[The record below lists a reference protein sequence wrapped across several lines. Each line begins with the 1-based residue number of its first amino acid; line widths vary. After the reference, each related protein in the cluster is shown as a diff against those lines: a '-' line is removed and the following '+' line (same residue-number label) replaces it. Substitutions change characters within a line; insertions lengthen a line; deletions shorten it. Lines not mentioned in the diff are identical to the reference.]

1 MGIFLWLP
9 IVCVA
14 AIAYVLFWAAGY
26 QLTPPMVFGLGLSMG
41 LGAGGMLLAGRLSG
55 RGRRVGA
62 AINAFYQLSV
72 AGGVGMMLAYAAAT
86 TGRPLYDEAF
96 LAFDRTLHYEWTAY
110 ARFFAEHRGI
120 ARIVLS
126 AYFTMI
132 AQPLLLILV
141 LSATDRV
148 AELEKFILA
157 SFASLLLTIG
167 LFACFPATTA
177 WAHLGIS
184 DLEVAAYRYLPVT
197 GESWVQDLHLIRAG
211 HRSLPSGFGSPIIAF
226 PSLHCASGL
235 VYLWAGWR
243 VRWLRPILLVLNAMM
258 LAATPIVGGHYVA
271 DLIGGA
277 AVALCAILLAERAY
291 LPLAARA
298 EALRA
303 RAARGPRLVWS
314 VARPAPV
321 ALSEAPA
328 SRAA

>member
-9 IVCVA
+9 IVA
-14 AIAYVLFWAAGY
+14 MASIACPLFWAAGY
-26 QLTPPMVFGLGLSMG
+26 QLSPSMVFGMSLSLALG
-41 LGAGGMLLAGRLSG
+41 GAALVISGRLSG
-55 RGRRVGA
+55 SRRIGA
-62 AINAFYQLSV
+62 GINAFYQLGV
-72 AGGVGMMLAYAAAT
+72 AGTIGMMLAYSAAT
-86 TGRPLYDEAF
+86 TGRPLYDETL
-96 LAFDRTLHYEWTAY
+96 LAFDRTLHYEWAAY

-126 AYFTMI
+126 AYFTMVV
-132 AQPLLLILV
+132 QPLLLIVV
-141 LSATDRV
+141 LSATDRI

-157 SFASLLLTIG
+157 SFASLLLTTA
-167 LFACFPATTA
+167 LFALFPATTA
-177 WAHLGIS
+177 WARLGLS

-197 GESWVQDLHLIRAG
+197 GDSWVRDLHLIRAG

-243 VRWLRPILLVLNAMM
+243 VRWLRPVLLVMNLLM

-271 DLIGGA
+271 DLVGGA

-291 LPLAARA
+291 KPLVARA

-303 RAARGPRLVWS
+303 RAAKGPRLVWS
-314 VARPAPV
+314 APRPAP
-321 ALSEAPA
+321 ATLSEGPA